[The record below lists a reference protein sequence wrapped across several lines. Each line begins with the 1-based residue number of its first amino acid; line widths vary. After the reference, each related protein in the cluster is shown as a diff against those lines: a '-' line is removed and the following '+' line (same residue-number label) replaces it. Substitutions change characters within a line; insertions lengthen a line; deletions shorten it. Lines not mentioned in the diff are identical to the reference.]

1 MVLYSRY
8 RRMTWLDI
16 LNKIEDEKD
25 KWYYVTAL
33 RGCDISCVA
42 IKKLF
47 TGFIRGARKE
57 YFAGFH
63 IGYIDIRN
71 FESYILNE
79 HEYEIA
85 YKLIEEAKELRNS
98 FVLYHYMQHIIDAL
112 DVINRYLEEY
122 VSRRLMDIA
131 VILYKQEWD
140 RVKEIAKL
148 LNDIREYVLKELEIR
163 KG

>member
-25 KWYYVTAL
+25 KWCYVTAL

-47 TGFIRGARKE
+47 TGFLRGKCKACI
-57 YFAGFH
+57 YT
-63 IGYIDIRN
+63 YIDIDD
-71 FESYILNE
+71 FEDLILRCRVDCT
-79 HEYEIA
+79 A
-85 YKLIEEAKELRNS
+85 KQLIEKAKELDKYS
-98 FVLYHYMQHIIDAL
+98 VLTHYMQHIIDAL

-140 RVKEIAKL
+140 RVKEIARL
-148 LNDIREYVLKELEIR
+148 LNDIREYILKELEI
-163 KG
+163 KEW